1 MLPLYSSV
9 YKWNPITIKKEPDIQ
24 KSANLSLSE
33 YKLLLITLQET
44 EDMDIWRLTTIYELE
59 NSNTEETSEILY
71 QLVTTKIDNL
81 NNENFKNLWINI
93 KTLISQQLQHKADKG
108 K

>member
-1 MLPLYSSV
+1 MLPPYSSV

-24 KSANLSLSE
+24 KPANLSLSE
-33 YKLLLITLQET
+33 YKLLLITLQKT

-71 QLVTTKIDNL
+71 QLVTTKINNL